1 MRREDYAFLLDVNK
15 TVYLYECIEKSCGS
29 FQVKNTFVSVHCV
42 TELFRI
48 MFFKTYIDIERMLGH
63 VHSVVV

>member
-1 MRREDYAFLLDVNK
+1 M
-15 TVYLYECIEKSCGS
+15 CGN

-48 MFFKTYIDIERMLGH
+48 LFFKTYIYIERILGH
-63 VHSVVV
+63 VHSVVL